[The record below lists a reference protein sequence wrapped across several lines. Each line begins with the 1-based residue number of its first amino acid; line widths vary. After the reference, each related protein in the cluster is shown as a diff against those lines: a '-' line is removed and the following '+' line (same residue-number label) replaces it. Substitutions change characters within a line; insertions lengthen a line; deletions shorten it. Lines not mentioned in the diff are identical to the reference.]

1 MCNSIVLP
9 SSKDIHQ
16 DLHPNSLPIEVSQK
30 MAVGVLHK
38 ISRKHLFEAIFKNI
52 AHLCQ
57 HTHTHTRTHVLC
69 LLTHIQRMLHY
80 QMLLIY

>member
-38 ISRKHLFEAIFKNI
+38 ISRKRLFEAIFKNI

-57 HTHTHTRTHVLC
+57 HTYTHTCTHVLC
-69 LLTHIQRMLHY
+69 LLTRIQRMLHY